1 MVAVPLSDVPTFIQ
15 PLIVPPLARLRLLP
29 PPPQPS
35 GNEAI
40 YLPIPGEQT
49 LPLEFSPPPALV
61 VRNEST
67 STLVADNDPTVAAW
81 AARLAQAVLEVVS
94 AERPAHQLGRWV
106 APDVF
111 RRLDR
116 RQQVS
121 VRQISGQPLARQPRQ
136 RCPEHV
142 KSVHVCQPTR
152 DVAEVSVVTT
162 GPERA
167 RALAMRLERH
177 KERWLCTALDWA

>member
-1 MVAVPLSDVPTFIQ
+1 MVALPLSEAPGFTQ
-15 PLIVPPLARLRLLP
+15 PLTRLRLLP

-40 YLPIPGEQT
+40 YVPIPGEQA
-49 LPLEFSPPPALV
+49 LPLEFNPPPALL
-61 VRNEST
+61 VRGGS
-67 STLVADNDPTVAAW
+67 SPTLVADNDPTVAPW
-81 AARLAQAVLEVVS
+81 AARLAQAVLEVVA
-94 AERPAHQLGRWV
+94 AERPVHQLGRWV

-121 VRQISGQPLARQPRQ
+121 VRQISGQQLAGQPRQ

-142 KSVHVCQPTR
+142 KSVHVCQPSR

>member
-1 MVAVPLSDVPTFIQ
+1 MIAAPLSDVPTFIQ
-15 PLIVPPLARLRLLP
+15 PLTVPQLARLRLLP

-81 AARLAQAVLEVVS
+81 AARLAQAVLEVPGFHLIQTH
-94 AERPAHQLGRWV
+94 A
-106 APDVF
+106 
-111 RRLDR
+111 
-116 RQQVS
+116 
-121 VRQISGQPLARQPRQ
+121 
-136 RCPEHV
+136 
-142 KSVHVCQPTR
+142 CQF
-152 DVAEVSVVTT
+152 S
-162 GPERA
+162 
-167 RALAMRLERH
+167 LAMLF
-177 KERWLCTALDWA
+177 LS